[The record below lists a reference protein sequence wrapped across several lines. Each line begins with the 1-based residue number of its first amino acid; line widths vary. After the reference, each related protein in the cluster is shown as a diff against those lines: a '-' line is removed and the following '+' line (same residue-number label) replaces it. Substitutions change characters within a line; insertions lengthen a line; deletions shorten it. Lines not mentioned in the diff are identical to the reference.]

1 MNVTVYLCGE
11 ELAQQLNIE
20 SQKVLFGHNLYSKE
34 GKAFVWPEKFNESR
48 LSPAIF
54 LNLKNELNTQK
65 IFIADR
71 VFGAGCSTIISNHI
85 NRSGENFL
93 RNKTPHGKRPTFFDA
108 SNLYSSKNGE
118 KVTTV
123 GPQRFKN
130 KDTNEKKIISEK
142 IAPISVLWH
151 YLGIK
156 ITAIGLSDKTKNVTQ
171 LMKETEKI
179 I

>member
-1 MNVTVYLCGE
+1 MNLAVYLCGE

-20 SQKVLFGHNLYSKE
+20 SQKVLFGHNLYSKK
-34 GKAFVWPEKFNESR
+34 GKTFVWPERFDESC
-48 LSPAIF
+48 LSPAVF
-54 LNLKNELNTQK
+54 LDLKNELKTQK

-71 VFGAGCSTIISNHI
+71 VFALDCSIIISNHI
-85 NRSGENFL
+85 NRSGKNFL
-93 RNKTPHGKRPTFFDA
+93 RNKTPYGKRPTFFDA
-108 SNLYSSKNGE
+108 SNVYSNKKGE

-130 KDTNEKKIISEK
+130 KDTNEKRIISEK

-151 YLGIK
+151 YIGIK

-171 LMKETEKI
+171 LMKETEKTI
-179 I
+179 